1 MLTTLLP
8 MISLSVSLA
17 RPVAGPSD
25 EVVTTP
31 RAAQVRLAEVLAE
44 ADAVHGVGALDP
56 ARSKRVHTSRRHTIV
71 FALDHDGVAMRATA
85 TTSARGEVIALTIAS
100 AGPALDGFGS
110 LSWLSHELAQ
120 TTAVTRLSVD
130 SEGAVTI
137 TTDDDRSYMAIPGR
151 GSGGNI
157 AVESQW
163 AAAWDSDES

>member
-8 MISLSVSLA
+8 MISLAVSLA
-17 RPVAGPSD
+17 RPAAGPSD
-25 EVVTTP
+25 EVVSTP

-44 ADAVHGVGALDP
+44 AEAIHAVGSLDS
-56 ARSKRVHTSRRHTIV
+56 ARGKRVHTSRRHTIV

-85 TTSARGEVIALTIAS
+85 TTSARGEVVALTITA
-100 AGPALDGFGS
+100 AGPSLGDFGS

-120 TTAVTRLSVD
+120 TTAVTRLSID
-130 SEGAVTI
+130 SDGAITI
-137 TTDDDRSYMAIPGR
+137 TTDDDRTYMAIPGR